1 MEGVMKQTVWNITL
15 ASLITLVAYIAL
27 YAIWGAI
34 LNNIENPSLK
44 LFVIA
49 LMTTATFGF
58 MLIYTSKIKNS
69 VGEDEVVSDYKDRK
83 YISFADDFKLIMKR
97 ESKMLTCIVMIV
109 LICFAFNTF
118 DVLIFGK
125 KTISFPTLI
134 FAPMCLFGSAIDIP
148 FVGYAVSAVLNCAF
162 YIVFLLIYRKKK
174 YSYWMKNKV

>member
-1 MEGVMKQTVWNITL
+1 MKQTVWNITL

-83 YISFADDFKLIMKR
+83 YISFADDFKLIIKC
-97 ESKMLTCIVMIV
+97 ESKMLACIAMIV

-134 FAPMCLFGSAIDIP
+134 FAPMCLFDSAIDIP
-148 FVGYAVSAVLNCAF
+148 FVGYAVSAVLDCVF